1 VAFSG
6 LKIISKL
13 VIAIGVI
20 RDKPPMAIWTTNYH
34 LKG

>member
-1 VAFSG
+1 MQIIPSSVAFSG

-20 RDKPPMAIWTTNYH
+20 RDKPPMAI
-34 LKG
+34 